1 MQNHLTIAIIQT
13 HLHWENPQANRAA
26 LQSKIESLQ
35 NTANLIILPEM
46 FTTGFT
52 MNAAPFAESMDG
64 ETILWMKTLAQKMN
78 AAITGSIIIKEED
91 KFFNRLL
98 FVEPNGAVNHYNK
111 RHTFTLA
118 GENRVYEK
126 GLKKIIINY
135 LGWKICPQI
144 CYDLRFP
151 VWSRNTEGYDFL
163 YYVAN
168 WPKPRINA
176 WDTLLQARAI
186 ENMSY
191 CAGVNRIG
199 IDGYGH
205 EYTGNSAVY
214 NMLGIPM
221 ATAKDEDV
229 LTVTLDKEQLIHY
242 RERLRFLEDMDGFTL
257 K

>member
-1 MQNHLTIAIIQT
+1 MQNHLTITLVQT
-13 HLHWENPQANRAA
+13 HLLWENPQANRTAF
-26 LQSKIESLQ
+26 QSKIEKLQ
-35 NTANLIILPEM
+35 NTADLIILPEM

-52 MNAAPFAESMDG
+52 MNAAPFAETMDG
-64 ETILWMKTLAQKMN
+64 ETIRWMKTLAQKMN
-78 AAITGSIIIKEED
+78 TAITGSIIIKHED
-91 KFFNRLL
+91 RYFNRLL
-98 FVEPNGAVNHYNK
+98 FVEPNGAVSHYDK

-118 GENRVYEK
+118 GEDKVYEK
-126 GLKKIIINY
+126 GLQKIIIDY
-135 LGWKICPQI
+135 RGWKICPQI

-186 ENMSY
+186 ENMCY

-205 EYTGNSAVY
+205 EYTGNSAAY
-214 NMLGIPM
+214 NMLGTPI
-221 ATAKDEDV
+221 ATAKNEELV
-229 LTVTLDKEQLIHY
+229 TVALDKEHLKAY
-242 RERLRFLEDMDGFTL
+242 RQKLRFLDDMDRFTL